1 MSTQTTVRTAGAAT
15 AAASWQ
21 MWVPCLGMAL
31 CSWLS
36 FVDRQVLNILS
47 PTIIK
52 DTGLTAQDFTT
63 ATSFF
68 FLTYTL
74 GNPVWGSVLDR
85 VGLRVGMLLAVGVWT
100 AASMSHAAMASF
112 AGFALARAVLG
123 LGEGGTFPGGLR
135 TAVETLP
142 PSLRARGIALSFSG
156 GTIGAVMMP
165 LLLGPLAI
173 EYGWKVAFVATG
185 ALGLL
190 WMAVWVAIARPPFLH
205 KSADMTAK
213 IEWPNLRE
221 RRVWALFFSYA
232 LPAISPGPALTILAI
247 YLVQRLQMTQ
257 SDVNSVAWI
266 PAATWGIGYFF
277 WGWAADRYAANNP
290 RPVGMFV
297 LLTVI
302 SLTLGFTTMTT
313 SVPIAI
319 GLISLST
326 FIGGGFQ
333 MVALKV
339 GSYAFPREQSA
350 MMSGIA
356 SGSWSLVNFILLN
369 AIGAG
374 VAIGGLRILPGA
386 NLISGQRWEEIFWII
401 ALMPAAGVAIWLFLS
416 RNQGLASRA

>member
-1 MSTQTTVRTAGAAT
+1 MTQGTVHSR
-15 AAASWQ
+15 AAAARITWQ
-21 MWVPCLGMAL
+21 TWVPCVGMAL

-36 FVDRQVLNILS
+36 FVDRQVLNILA

-52 DTGLTAQDFTT
+52 DTGLTNADFTN

-85 VGLRVGMLLAVGVWT
+85 VGLRTGMLLAVGVWT
-100 AASMSHAAMASF
+100 AASMSHAAMSSF
-112 AGFALARAVLG
+112 LGFALARAVLG

-142 PSLRARGIALSFSG
+142 ANLRARGIALSFSG

-173 EYGWKVAFVATG
+173 QYGWKTAFMATG
-185 ALGLL
+185 ALGAIWLL
-190 WMAVWVAIARPPFLH
+190 IWAAIARPPFLH
-205 KSADMTAK
+205 KSQHMTSKLA
-213 IEWPNLRE
+213 WPNLRE
-221 RRVWALFFSYA
+221 RRAWALIFSYA
-232 LPAISPGPALTILAI
+232 LPAISPGPVLTILSL
-247 YLVQRLQMTQ
+247 YLAQRLQLTQ
-257 SDVNSVAWI
+257 ADVNNVVWI
-266 PAATWGIGYFF
+266 PPLTWGIGYFF
-277 WGWAADRYAANNP
+277 WGWAADRFAASNP
-290 RPVGMFV
+290 RPVGMFL
-297 LLTVI
+297 LLTAI
-302 SLTLGFTTMTT
+302 SLTLGLVTMTS
-313 SVPIAI
+313 SVPLAI

-356 SGSWSLVNFILLN
+356 SGSWSLVNFLLLQ
-369 AIGAG
+369 AIGP
-374 VAIGGLRILPGA
+374 RS
-386 NLISGQRWEEIFWII
+386 NLMNNQQWEAIFWII
-401 ALMPAAGVAIWLFLS
+401 ALLPAVGIGVWLVLS
-416 RNQGLASRA
+416 RHDSAAPVRS

>member
-1 MSTQTTVRTAGAAT
+1 MTQATVHSH
-15 AAASWQ
+15 AAAARITWQ
-21 MWVPCLGMAL
+21 TWVPCVGMAL

-36 FVDRQVLNILS
+36 FVDRQVLNILA

-52 DTGLTAQDFTT
+52 DTGLTNADFTN

-100 AASMSHAAMASF
+100 AASMSHAAMSSF
-112 AGFALARAVLG
+112 LGFALARAVLG

-142 PSLRARGIALSFSG
+142 ANLRARGIALSFSG

-165 LLLGPLAI
+165 LLLGDLAI
-173 EYGWKVAFVATG
+173 EYGWKAAFMATG
-185 ALGLL
+185 ALGAIWLL
-190 WMAVWVAIARPPFLH
+190 IWAAIARPPFLQ
-205 KSADMTAK
+205 KSSHMTSKLA
-213 IEWPNLRE
+213 WPNLRE
-221 RRVWALFFSYA
+221 RRVWALIFSYA
-232 LPAISPGPALTILAI
+232 LPAISPGPVLTILSL
-247 YLVQRLQMTQ
+247 YLAQRLQLTQ
-257 SDVNSVAWI
+257 ADVNYVVWI
-266 PAATWGIGYFF
+266 PPLTWGIGYFF
-277 WGWAADRYAANNP
+277 WGWAADRFAASNP
-290 RPVGMFV
+290 RPVGMFL
-297 LLTVI
+297 LLTAV
-302 SLTLGFTTMTT
+302 SLTLGLVTMTS
-313 SVPIAI
+313 SVSLAI

-356 SGSWSLVNFILLN
+356 SGSWSLVNFILLQ
-369 AIGAG
+369 AIGP
-374 VAIGGLRILPGA
+374 RS
-386 NLISGQRWEEIFWII
+386 NLMNNQQWEAIFWII
-401 ALMPAAGVAIWLFLS
+401 ALLPAVGIAVWLVLS
-416 RNQGLASRA
+416 RHESAAPARS